1 MKSSIDYLLSRMQWV
16 YDFNFK
22 TTCIEVKK
30 SLFLEKLKSKLPASI
45 PEVELYYNKTANDL
59 NQRTQ

>member
-1 MKSSIDYLLSRMQWV
+1 MQWV